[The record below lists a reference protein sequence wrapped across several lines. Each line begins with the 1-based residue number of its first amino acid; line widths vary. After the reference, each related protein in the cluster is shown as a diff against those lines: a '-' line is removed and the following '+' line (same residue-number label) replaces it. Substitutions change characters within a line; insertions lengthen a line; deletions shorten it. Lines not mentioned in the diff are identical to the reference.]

1 MTAMLQNSPALPFVK
16 MHGLGNDFV
25 VLDARRRPL
34 DLTAEQARRI
44 ADRTRGVGCDQI
56 LILEPPRNGGDL
68 YMTIRN
74 ADGGEV
80 GACGN
85 GTRCAARLLFEE
97 TGRAEAR
104 IETRAGL
111 LTAQAARDAAEGPV
125 AVDAVTVD
133 MGPARLD
140 WREIPLARAMDT
152 LHLDFACG
160 PLRDPCAVGLG
171 NPHVLFFVDD
181 AEAVDLAALGPRI
194 EHAPLF
200 PERVNVGLVQT
211 LGPDHLRYRVWER
224 GVGITVAC
232 GSGACAAA
240 VAAARRGLTGR
251 RVRVT
256 LDGGD
261 LAIAWRAADGHVL
274 MTGPAARSF
283 AGTLDPDLLG

>member
-1 MTAMLQNSPALPFVK
+1 MQ
-16 MHGLGNDFV
+16 GLGNDFV
-25 VLDARRRPL
+25 VLDARGRPL

-56 LILEPPRNGGDL
+56 LILEPPRDGGDL

-85 GTRCAARLLFEE
+85 GTRCAARLIFEE
-97 TGRAEAR
+97 TGRTEAR

-111 LTAQAARDAAEGPV
+111 LTAQAAAGGL
-125 AVDAVTVD
+125 VTVD

-171 NPHVLFFVDD
+171 NPHALFFVDD
-181 AEAVDLAALGPRI
+181 AEAVDLAGLGPRI

-200 PERVNVGLVQT
+200 PERVNVGLVQPR
-211 LGPDHLRYRVWER
+211 GPDHLRYRVWER

-251 RVRVT
+251 QVRVT

-261 LAIAWRAADGHVL
+261 LAIAWREADGHVL
-274 MTGPAARSF
+274 MTGPAAKSF